1 MRKLQ
6 QRQSSLDLVDLQ
18 QILKQEHDRKVVGSI
33 PTIADFLRETKW
45 HNWERQSWKMDKTK
59 KF

>member
-1 MRKLQ
+1 MVNKESEVAQKPMRKLQ

-33 PTIADFLRETKW
+33 PTIAGFLRETK
-45 HNWERQSWKMDKTK
+45 
-59 KF
+59 